1 MNIADLSDIQ
11 SESGVIG
18 TLIFHPDFITNS
30 ETFLKAGHFFNVEN
44 GCVYWAIQELVKEGI
59 SNVDAFNL
67 TAKLNSNKAV
77 KATIEKYNLPAVQ
90 EFVDL
95 YKETARSSLE
105 EYMMLAKTIT
115 TFAFKRD
122 LYKKLQ
128 SLSRKCFDNN
138 INLDEL
144 SGYVYEQ
151 LDGITSEFIC
161 GSDTRTLGDDIDDI
175 WSEIVGRRTDNG
187 LYGIPSK
194 YKSFNQYFTY
204 ERGELVVVQAKL
216 KQGKSALLMN
226 EVVHKLKN
234 GISVLV
240 IDREMQTRYY
250 VERLLAHLSG
260 VDIKRIKNGNYSVEE
275 DEKIKSSREW
285 LKRQKFKHIYRPEI
299 TMNEVYSLC
308 KLWINKMGIE
318 FLVFDYMKSNEKDTG
333 NNYNALG
340 AQCDFLHNKI
350 AGELNLAVLAAAQLN
365 RIGEVADSYK
375 INMYLSVAIKFGRK
389 TKEQQIK
396 DGVECGNVYAKIYE
410 NRLGEHMDDDDE
422 EDYIDFYFDGST
434 MTISEVEQHSRSN
447 DF

>member
-1 MNIADLSDIQ
+1 
-11 SESGVIG
+11 
-18 TLIFHPDFITNS
+18 
-30 ETFLKAGHFFNVEN
+30 
-44 GCVYWAIQELVKEGI
+44 
-59 SNVDAFNL
+59 
-67 TAKLNSNKAV
+67 
-77 KATIEKYNLPAVQ
+77 
-90 EFVDL
+90 
-95 YKETARSSLE
+95 
-105 EYMMLAKTIT
+105 
-115 TFAFKRD
+115 
-122 LYKKLQ
+122 
-128 SLSRKCFDNN
+128 
-138 INLDEL
+138 
-144 SGYVYEQ
+144 
-151 LDGITSEFIC
+151 
-161 GSDTRTLGDDIDDI
+161 
-175 WSEIVGRRTDNG
+175 
-187 LYGIPSK
+187 
-194 YKSFNQYFTY
+194 
-204 ERGELVVVQAKL
+204 
-216 KQGKSALLMN
+216 
-226 EVVHKLKN
+226 
-234 GISVLV
+234 
-240 IDREMQTRYY
+240 MQTRYY

-260 VDIKRIKNGNYSVEE
+260 VDIKRIKNGNYSAEE

-318 FLVFDYMKSNEKDTG
+318 FLVYDYMKSNEKDTG